1 MTDPLAFA
9 STTPRLSLPLL
20 HVGQAQKEVTVNE
33 AVLRADALL
42 HAVVQGAADSPPTSP
57 AEGDSWIVGSA
68 ATGEWAGH
76 AGDLAHFAGG
86 AWLFTSPREGMA
98 VFDASADQT
107 TRYSNGWQYASA
119 PVQPAGGITVDTEAR
134 DAIAGLVAAL
144 VSVGVLP
151 DS

>member
-42 HAVVQGAADSPPTSP
+42 HAVVQGAANSPPISP
-57 AEGDSWIVGSA
+57 AEGESWMVASA

-86 AWLFTSPREGMA
+86 AWLFTSPWEGMA
-98 VFDASADQT
+98 VFDASAGQT
-107 TRYSNGWQYASA
+107 TRYSDGWEYASA
-119 PVQPAGGITVDTEAR
+119 PVQPSGGTTVDAEAR
-134 DAIAGLVAAL
+134 DAIQGLIAALVAA
-144 VSVGVLP
+144 GVLP
-151 DS
+151 NS